1 MQSQLF
7 TRYSYD
13 ECTNEEKLFE
23 KLDELLN
30 EGKVEYNT
38 ENQYTFKIKD
48 LELSD
53 DEIQELCDLFDSV
66 EVFPYMEED
75 STEDFDDY
83 DDYNDFDDDGDDYNG
98 RRYKSKD
105 DDYEDF

>member
-7 TRYSYD
+7 TRYSCD

-53 DEIQELCDLFDSV
+53 DEIQELCDLFEEV

-75 STEDFDDY
+75 SSDFDDY
-83 DDYNDFDDDGDDYNG
+83 DDYDDFDDDDDDYNG

-105 DDYEDF
+105 DDYDDF

>member
-53 DEIQELCDLFDSV
+53 DEIQELCDLFEDV

-75 STEDFDDY
+75 ITY
-83 DDYNDFDDDGDDYNG
+83 DDYNDYDDDGDDYNG
-98 RRYKSKD
+98 KRYKSKD

>member
-53 DEIQELCDLFDSV
+53 DEIQELCDLFEEV

-75 STEDFDDY
+75 SSDFDDY
-83 DDYNDFDDDGDDYNG
+83 DDYDDFDDDDDDYNG

-105 DDYEDF
+105 DDYDDF

>member
-30 EGKVEYNT
+30 EGKIEYNA

-53 DEIQELCDLFDSV
+53 SEIEELCDLFDEV
-66 EVFPYMEED
+66 EVFPYIESSD
-75 STEDFDDY
+75 DEDFDDF
-83 DDYNDFDDDGDDYNG
+83 DDYSDFDDDEDDYNG

-105 DDYEDF
+105 DYDDF

>member
-53 DEIQELCDLFDSV
+53 DEIQELCDLFEEV

-75 STEDFDDY
+75 ITDDDY
-83 DDYNDFDDDGDDYNG
+83 DDYNDYDDDGDDYNG
-98 RRYKSKD
+98 NRYKSKD
-105 DDYEDF
+105 DDYDDF

>member
-53 DEIQELCDLFDSV
+53 DEIQELCDLFEEV

-75 STEDFDDY
+75 STDDDY
-83 DDYNDFDDDGDDYNG
+83 DDDYNDFDDDGDDYNG

>member
-53 DEIQELCDLFDSV
+53 DEIQELCDLFEEV

-75 STEDFDDY
+75 ITDDDY
-83 DDYNDFDDDGDDYNG
+83 DDDYNDYDDDGDDYNG

>member
-48 LELSD
+48 FELSD
-53 DEIQELCDLFDSV
+53 DEIQELCDLFEEV

-75 STEDFDDY
+75 STDDDY
-83 DDYNDFDDDGDDYNG
+83 DDDYNDFDDDGDDYNG
-98 RRYKSKD
+98 KRYKSKD

>member
-53 DEIQELCDLFDSV
+53 DEIQELCDLFEEV

-75 STEDFDDY
+75 STDDDY

-98 RRYKSKD
+98 KRYKSKD
-105 DDYEDF
+105 DDYDDF

>member
-53 DEIQELCDLFDSV
+53 DEIQELCDLFEEV

-75 STEDFDDY
+75 ITDDDY
-83 DDYNDFDDDGDDYNG
+83 DDYNDYDDDGDDYNG
-98 RRYKSKD
+98 KRYKSKD
-105 DDYEDF
+105 DDYDDF